1 MESSSL
7 RVQQERWMPV
17 TKEGWQMPIRNKRF
31 HYFVEGKSLC
41 GRRTLSSY
49 NNTLSQDT
57 GNEEPLKD
65 DCKSCFRKLVK
76 RRARSA
82 AVKVIE

>member
-1 MESSSL
+1 
-7 RVQQERWMPV
+7 
-17 TKEGWQMPIRNKRF
+17 MPIRNKRF

-41 GRRTLSSY
+41 GRRTLPSY

-65 DCKSCFRKLVK
+65 DCKSCFRELVK
-76 RRARSA
+76 HRTQN
-82 AVKVIE
+82 AVTKVKIIEEEIEA

>member
-1 MESSSL
+1 M
-7 RVQQERWMPV
+7 
-17 TKEGWQMPIRNKRF
+17 TKEGWKMPSRNKRF

-41 GRRTLSSY
+41 KLWTLPSY

-65 DCKSCFRKLVK
+65 DCKSCFQELVK

-82 AVKVIE
+82 ATKVIE